1 MHPLFETYYFDSL
14 SLFPHIC
21 FILGWG
27 WNAHGQLKMW
37 KSWETKKKCL
47 FVCMS
52 LVDEWIVITLLY
64 CCVDF
69 DFSFVASSITLI
81 SCTFKDI
88 QKHCVLPCHLIRKSR
103 SQAAAHIRVSQN
115 VMIEMMILMDGSSS
129 LSISSLPF
137 GRLHSTV
144 RKADV
149 NVQFQF
155 GGILWKRGGKSTPK
169 NICVNCHLKTGL
181 LTLISAE
188 LLHPLLPLSSTTI
201 QWAAKFQICKKCNNL
216 L

>member
-1 MHPLFETYYFDSL
+1 MSFQLGIWMTQYFCHPGATASL
-14 SLFPHIC
+14 KKRKNSIK
-21 FILGWG
+21 I
-27 WNAHGQLKMW
+27 
-37 KSWETKKKCL
+37 TKKKKSSTCTYVK
-47 FVCMS
+47 FRNASAS
-52 LVDEWIVITLLY
+52 LKHTILSLPLY
-64 CCVDF
+64 MF
-69 DFSFVASSITLI
+69 HFRLSTAAISFVRVGAEQQLTSGSVKMLWLKWW
-81 SCTFKDI
+81 FWWMG
-88 QKHCVLPCHLIRKSR
+88 VLLS
-103 SQAAAHIRVSQN
+103 
-115 VMIEMMILMDGSSS
+115 LS